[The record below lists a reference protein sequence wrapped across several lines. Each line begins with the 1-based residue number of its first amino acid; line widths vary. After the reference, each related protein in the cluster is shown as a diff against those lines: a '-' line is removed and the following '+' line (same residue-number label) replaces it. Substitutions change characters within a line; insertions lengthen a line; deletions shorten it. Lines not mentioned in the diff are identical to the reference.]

1 MKQQPKQ
8 LNIVQSGFEDLPQG
22 RFLYAKGVRK

>member
-8 LNIVQSGFEDLPQG
+8 LNYARSGFEDLSQG
-22 RFLYAKGVRK
+22 RFLYARGVRK